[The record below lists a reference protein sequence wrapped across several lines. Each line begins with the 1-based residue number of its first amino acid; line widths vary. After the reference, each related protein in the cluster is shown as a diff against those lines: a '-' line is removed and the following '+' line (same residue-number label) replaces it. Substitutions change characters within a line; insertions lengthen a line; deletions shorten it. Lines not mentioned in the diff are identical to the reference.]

1 MARRRSRLNQ
11 RRSNLLRDDLYSYLL
26 AGGIR
31 PEAAHY
37 IDAHIGEIDDK
48 TDSLEE
54 SLRQELSRL
63 SERVRSLELQAQSL
77 YSTSLAEIVALLKM
91 GRHE

>member
-37 IDAHIGEIDDK
+37 IDAHIAMLDARHAFFLNSEGVI
-48 TDSLEE
+48 EE
-54 SLRQELSRL
+54 
-63 SERVRSLELQAQSL
+63 V
-77 YSTSLAEIVALLKM
+77 
-91 GRHE
+91 